1 MINFQKVILFSYILF
16 LFGCFSTKETDQKM
30 NSDSKNNSSW
40 EIIESDADFCLTQD
54 NFDCALYLYNQLLSK
69 FPDSAKYYYKRSLV
83 HQKKNDFEQSL
94 RDISRAIELSDSL
107 NYEYFYT
114 RGLTYYNINE
124 FESAKDD
131 FQTSVQLNNN
141 CGNCY
146 NFLASSLGAL
156 FEGQMAIEAYKKSI
170 ATNRHK
176 LEYRINLAIEYIKQ
190 NAYDSSLIV
199 LNKAIELDTTQYLLF
214 FYRALVLY
222 ETENF
227 DSGDTDLL
235 YALQLHKSTLTLCY
249 EQIKQ
254 YKLTNGFIIADRM
267 LSRMSDVY
275 PDKVEIYIERA
286 QINQFFKEN
295 VIAIQMYSK
304 ALESDPDNFDWR
316 ISRAKLLMQEHQFS
330 NALTDY
336 SKLIEQHPKKSEFY
350 IKRGYAF
357 YKLNQLP
364 EAKKDWQNALSL
376 GDTKAQ
382 EYLRTYI
389 EK

>member
-1 MINFQKVILFSYILF
+1 MINFRKIILFSHILF
-16 LFGCFSTKETDQKM
+16 LLGCFSTKETDQM
-30 NSDSKNNSSW
+30 IGIESQNNSSW
-40 EIIESDADFCLTQD
+40 EIMESDADFCLTQD

-83 HQKKNDFEQSL
+83 FQKKNDFEQSL
-94 RDISRAIELSDSL
+94 RDISKAIELSDSL
-107 NYEYFYT
+107 NYEYFYS
-114 RGLTYYNINE
+114 RGLIYYKANE
-124 FESAKDD
+124 FESAKND
-131 FQTSVQLNNN
+131 FQSSLQLNKN

-146 NFLASSLGAL
+146 NFLGLSLGEL
-156 FEGQMAIEAYKKSI
+156 IEGPKAIEAFKKSI
-170 ATNRHK
+170 GANRHK
-176 LEYRINLAIEYIKQ
+176 LEYRINLAIEYIRL
-190 NAYDSSLIV
+190 NEYDSSLAV
-199 LNKAIELDTTQYLLF
+199 LNEAIELDTTQYLLF
-214 FYRALVLY
+214 FYRALVYY
-222 ETENF
+222 ETENL
-227 DSGDTDLL
+227 DLGDTDLL

-286 QINQFFKEN
+286 QINQFLKEN
-295 VIAIQMYSK
+295 AIAIQMYSK
-304 ALESDPDNFDWR
+304 ALETEPDNFNWR
-316 ISRAKLLMQEHQFS
+316 ISRAKLLMQEHQFR
-330 NALTDY
+330 NALEDY
-336 SKLIEQHPKKSEFY
+336 SKLIEQHPQKSDFY

-376 GDTKAQ
+376 GDSKAQ
-382 EYLRTYI
+382 DYLKTYI